1 MTHPCR
7 ALFPALIQPPTSG
20 VAFFD
25 NAGGSQLPQCVID
38 AATRY
43 LTFSYANT
51 GGAYA
56 PSRDAAAT
64 IKLAHEIVKL
74 FLNAAP
80 ALHAPREQTA
90 GEVILGA
97 SSTALCHL
105 VANAYADARDA
116 GWPHAKARASRTEI
130 IVAAAGHEANI
141 GPWARLAA
149 RGYTIRFWPTEQT
162 TQGFRPSLGTLR
174 TLLNERTQL
183 VAFPHVSNI
192 LGEVWD
198 PRPAIELAKAAGA
211 RTMVDGVAYAPHA
224 APDVRAL
231 ACDWYVYSA
240 YKVFGPHMG
249 ALFGTHEALGELE
262 GPNHFFIPRDEI
274 PRKWEVG
281 GASHEGCAMIAAL
294 WTFACQVTGEDP
306 ASTPRRDTIASAMA
320 QMARAERGL
329 LKPLIEGLA
338 AHPRLR
344 VIGSTASDESRVA
357 TIGFVHE
364 SRPARDI
371 ATLANEQN
379 LGLRWGHFYSKRLVD
394 ELAPQYRLNPDDG
407 VVRVSLL
414 GYNSRD
420 EIDRLLEFLASA
432 C

>member
-1 MTHPCR
+1 MPHPIR
-7 ALFPALIQPPTSG
+7 DLFPALTRPETASI
-20 VAFFD
+20 AYFD

-64 IKLAHEIVKL
+64 IRRAHEIVKL
-74 FLNAAP
+74 FLNASP
-80 ALHAPREQTA
+80 SIDAPRERTA
-90 GEVILGA
+90 GEVILGS

-105 VANAYADARDA
+105 AANAYADARDA
-116 GWPHAKARASRTEI
+116 KWPHAKGRASRDEI

-141 GPWARLAA
+141 GPWMRLAA
-149 RGYTIRFWPTEQT
+149 RGYKVRLWPTEKDAS
-162 TQGFRPSLGTLR
+162 GALRPRLETLR
-174 TLLNERTQL
+174 SLLTDRTQL

-198 PRPAIELAKAAGA
+198 PRPVTELARRAGA
-211 RTMVDGVAYAPHA
+211 RTMLDGVAYAPHA

-231 ACDWYVYSA
+231 GCDWYVYSA

-249 ALFGTHEALGELE
+249 ALFATHETLAELE
-262 GPNHFFIPRDEI
+262 GPNHFFIPRDEL

-294 WTFACQVTGEDP
+294 WTFACQVTGDDP
-306 ASTPRRDTIASAMA
+306 EGPPTRAVL
-320 QMARAERGL
+320 ARALADMAAHERTL
-329 LKPLIEGLA
+329 QKPLLEGLA
-338 AHPRLR
+338 SHPRLR
-344 VIGSTASDESRVA
+344 VIGSTATDESRVA

-364 SRPARDI
+364 SRPPRDL
-371 ATLANEQN
+371 ATLANEQG

-394 ELAPQYRLNPDDG
+394 ELAPHCAFNADDG

-414 GYNSRD
+414 GYNTREEIERLVDVLSRT
-420 EIDRLLEFLASA
+420 
-432 C
+432 